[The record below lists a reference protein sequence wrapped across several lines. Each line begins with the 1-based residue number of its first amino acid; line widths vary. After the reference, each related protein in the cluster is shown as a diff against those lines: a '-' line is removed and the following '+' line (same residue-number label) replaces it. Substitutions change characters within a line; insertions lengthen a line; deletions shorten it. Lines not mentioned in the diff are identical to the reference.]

1 MVKFKSRYLLI
12 ETAFEDGN
20 QVRNIE
26 VSKMLQFLRKQVK
39 LNFGDVG
46 LGKINKNL
54 QVKYINNYTNMLI
67 IRVSREFIKLI
78 WTTLVLTNN
87 FEGDNVRFKIID
99 VSGTIKQCETY
110 AKNLLQDWVVK
121 YEKMNKEDNE
131 NKLQQLNNINNII
144 NK

>member
-121 YEKMNKEDNE
+121 YEKMNKEANE